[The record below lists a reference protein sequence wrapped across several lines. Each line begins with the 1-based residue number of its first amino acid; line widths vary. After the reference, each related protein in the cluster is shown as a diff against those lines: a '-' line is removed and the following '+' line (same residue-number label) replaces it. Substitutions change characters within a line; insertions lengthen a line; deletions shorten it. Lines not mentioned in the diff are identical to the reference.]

1 MIFPYLYEIIAYEW
15 WDPCRAYM
23 DHWGDG
29 NVANPGPPPGA
40 VVEDILG
47 LEDAVLM
54 IDAWR
59 NGKSL
64 GPWGSSST
72 TMTGSYKLY

>member
-1 MIFPYLYEIIAYEW
+1 M
-15 WDPCRAYM
+15 
-23 DHWGDG
+23 
-29 NVANPGPPPGA
+29 ANPGPPPGA

-64 GPWGSSST
+64 GVIAVI
-72 TMTGSYKLY
+72 TM